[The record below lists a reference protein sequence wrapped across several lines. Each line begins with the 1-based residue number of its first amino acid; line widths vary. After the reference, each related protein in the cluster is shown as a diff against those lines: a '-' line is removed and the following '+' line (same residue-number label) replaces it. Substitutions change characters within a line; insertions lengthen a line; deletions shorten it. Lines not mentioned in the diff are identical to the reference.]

1 MRQRGVDRIVFG
13 SEAPGSGRHVNPETG
28 RTGDDLVPVI
38 DSFSFLS
45 EAEKI
50 QIMNGNPKKIFPAL
64 AKWDP
69 AGARQ
74 AVPA

>member
-1 MRQRGVDRIVFG
+1 
-13 SEAPGSGRHVNPETG
+13 
-28 RTGDDLVPVI
+28 
-38 DSFSFLS
+38 
-45 EAEKI
+45 
-50 QIMNGNPKKIFPAL
+50 MNTNPKKIIPAL